1 VEARAGPR
9 ARAGLLA
16 NSGCF
21 VSKCVLWCFV
31 VFCGCFVMF
40 CGCFAVF
47 CECFAAFPQNTQNTR
62 KTSKNT
68 EKQEKLT
75 IRSCIAGVF
84 QEPKISTVLHETLFT
99 KHLQNTAKHRKTPQN
114 SHKTRFVKLRRKTP
128 QNKNA
133 KRSRLSQKVAIQPQY
148 VLRAFGVCF
157 KDTLDLSR
165 KHTIQNT
172 QYTRKLRGGVTYPQG
187 VT

>member
-1 VEARAGPR
+1 
-9 ARAGLLA
+9 LLA

-40 CGCFAVF
+40 CGCFAVV

-68 EKQEKLT
+68 GKHEKLT

-84 QEPKISTVLHETLFT
+84 QEPKISTVLHKTLFT
-99 KHLQNTAKHRKTPQN
+99 KHLQNTAKHRKTVT
-114 SHKTRFVKLRRKTP
+114 KRVLRNYVAKHRKT
-128 QNKNA
+128 NA
-133 KRSRLSQKVAIQPQY
+133 KRSRLSHKRLQYSRNTYCAHRCILKKYVGSVAK
-148 VLRAFGVCF
+148 A
-157 KDTLDLSR
+157 
-165 KHTIQNT
+165 HNT
-172 QYTRKLRGGVTYPQG
+172 QYTRKLRGGGTYPQG

>member
-1 VEARAGPR
+1 MSKASTILGMGLLRERSLRQSRRPHLR

-40 CGCFAVF
+40 CGCSAVF
-47 CECFAAFPQNTQNTR
+47 CECFVVFQQNTQNTR

-68 EKQEKLT
+68 GKHKKLT

-84 QEPKISTVLHETLFT
+84 QEQINSTVLHKTLFT

-114 SHKTRFVKLRRKTP
+114 SHKTRFVKLRRKTL
-128 QNKNA
+128 QNARKTLENIT
-133 KRSRLSQKVAIQPQY
+133 KRLQY
-148 VLRAFGVCF
+148 
-157 KDTLDLSR
+157 S
-165 KHTIQNT
+165 HNT
-172 QYTRKLRGGVTYPQG
+172 YYAHSVFSPKIR
-187 VT
+187 